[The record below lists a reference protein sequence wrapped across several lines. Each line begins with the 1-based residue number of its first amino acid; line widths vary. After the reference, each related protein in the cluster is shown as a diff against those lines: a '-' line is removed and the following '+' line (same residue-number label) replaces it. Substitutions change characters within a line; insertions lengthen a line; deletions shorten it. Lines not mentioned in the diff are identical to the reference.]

1 MTTTEIESRLSA
13 VEREIAQLKS
23 QIAPNTLDHLFATF
37 LEAWRNDTR
46 FQSDQSAI
54 LAHPAYY
61 RLIGL
66 GPAVLPHIFR
76 DLQAGGGPWFVALQA
91 ITGEDPVRPEH
102 RHSVPLMRQDW
113 LAWAR
118 AKGYLHE

>member
-13 VEREIAQLKS
+13 VEREIAQIKS
-23 QIAPNTLDHLFATF
+23 QLAPNSPADLFAVL
-37 LEAWRNDTR
+37 LETWHNDTR

-54 LAHPAYY
+54 LAHWAYY

-66 GPAVLPHIFR
+66 GPAVLPQIFQ

-102 RHSVPLMRQDW
+102 RSSVALMRQDW

-118 AKGYLHE
+118 ERGYMHE

>member
-23 QIAPNTLDHLFATF
+23 QLVSDSTAHLFATL
-37 LEAWRNDTR
+37 LETWRNDTR

-54 LAHPAYY
+54 LAHWAYY

-76 DLQAGGGPWFVALQA
+76 DLHAGGGPWFVALQA
-91 ITGEDPVRPEH
+91 ITGEDPVAPEH
-102 RHSVPLMRQDW
+102 RQSVQLMRQDW
-113 LAWAR
+113 LAWGRAR
-118 AKGYLHE
+118 GYVHE